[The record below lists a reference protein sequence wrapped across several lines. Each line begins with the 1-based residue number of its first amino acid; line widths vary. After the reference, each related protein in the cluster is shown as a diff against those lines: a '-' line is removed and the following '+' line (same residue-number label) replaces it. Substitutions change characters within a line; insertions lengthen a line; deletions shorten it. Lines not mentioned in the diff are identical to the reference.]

1 MVERLRWRDALLADL
16 AMPIGTM
23 RLTASLTSGL
33 ARALHDPPGVFWGI
47 GDRGPNLKP
56 KAALERYGLTA
67 LAPFVELDGAKVM
80 PLPAA
85 GPTLARF
92 RLEGDTVVLEAAM
105 PLRSG
110 DGSGLSGLP
119 PPAAPGRQTEP
130 ALALDGTRLGCDP
143 DGADTEG
150 LAALPDGR
158 FWIAEEYGPSLLL
171 VGRDGTVERR
181 LVPVGMAQAFAGSRV
196 PVAEA
201 LPSLAAARKLNR
213 GFEGLALSP
222 HASLLYAAF
231 QSPLAHPDRAAH
243 EVSDVVRIWALD
255 AATGALVHEF
265 AYPLDPPESFRRDAE
280 VRREDIKLSELA
292 ALPDGSLLVL
302 ERATLS
308 TRFYRIAPAPELAL
322 PAEFLDP
329 ERRPTLEQLGAE
341 GVPVLQK
348 QLVFS
353 TDDHPEIDGDLEGL
367 IVLDECTLLIAN
379 DSDYG
384 AEGAETRFWRVTLP
398 APICGTDGRAP
409 H

>member
-1 MVERLRWRDALLADL
+1 MSEARAIVERLHWRDAVLAEL

-33 ARALHDPPGVFWGI
+33 ARAPNDPPGVFWGI

-56 KAALERYGLTA
+56 KVALERYGLTA

-80 PLPAA
+80 PLPDT
-85 GPTLARF
+85 GPQLARF
-92 RLEGDTVVLEAAM
+92 RIEGDAVVLEGVM
-105 PLRSG
+105 PLRSA
-110 DGSGLSGLP
+110 DGSVLSGLP
-119 PPAAPGRQTEP
+119 PRAGLGRETEP
-130 ALALDGTRLGCDP
+130 ALALDGTNLGCDP

-158 FWIAEEYGPSLLL
+158 FWIADEYGPSLLL
-171 VGRDGTVERR
+171 VARDGTVERR
-181 LVPVGMAQAFAGSRV
+181 LVPAGTAQAFAGSRV
-196 PVAEA
+196 PVVEA
-201 LPSLAAARKLNR
+201 LPPLAAARKLNR

-222 HASLLYAAF
+222 DGALLYVAF

-243 EVSDVVRIWALD
+243 EMSDVVRIWALD
-255 AATGALVHEF
+255 AATGAFRHEF
-265 AYPLDPPESFRRDAE
+265 AYPLDPPESFRRDAG

-302 ERATLS
+302 ERVTLS
-308 TRFYRIAPAPELAL
+308 TRFYRIAPRPELAL

-329 ERRPTLEQLGAE
+329 ERRPTLEQLGAAR
-341 GVPVLQK
+341 VPVLNK
-348 QLVFS
+348 HLVFS

-367 IVLDECTLLIAN
+367 IMLDHRTLLIAN

-384 AEGAETRFWRVTLP
+384 TEGAETRFWRVTPPTPL
-398 APICGTDGRAP
+398 
-409 H
+409 